1 MSIDPIDLLVII
13 GLGLIGI
20 FSLKA
25 LFRPDRHELKYEEDE
40 MSERELDYVV
50 ENADDNER
58 LAAKVKCLEWAIGMC
73 NDDADKAVKDA
84 QKFWDFISVAPPED
98 E

>member
-40 MSERELDYVV
+40 MPDRDLCFAI
-50 ENADDNER
+50 ENAEPDR
-58 LAAKVKCLEWAIGMC
+58 ALAAKVKCLEWAIGMC

-84 QKFWDFISVAPPED
+84 QKFWAFMSLEPED
-98 E
+98 K